1 MAKQDVLN
9 AINTTI
15 ATNNTKGI
23 TAESLNN
30 VLTMMVENAGEGG
43 GSGDGALKILVPDMI
58 VGITIVEEGAFSL
71 ETISE
76 LRELLLELSPEEAEM
91 FDPYFVECENAIAH
105 NADVFA
111 TIKEKAD
118 NGEGCMVL
126 LDQSYLFKSYIDC
139 IANGMPEITEM
150 YESQSVAM
158 SQVGNVTFAYIDIV
172 SDYEELI
179 GGDMITLAIRPT
191 KSADILDME
200 MSGYPTNML
209 LMLQPD
215 GSIIFEQIEE
225 DDINNKGVLTF
236 YADNTG
242 TITNDQKTHNANSY
256 RKFKE
261 DDTIYAVA
269 IKRNN
274 GSVNQPTFI
283 ANDDDIRCDWLSPM
297 NGVLYMQSIRFA
309 SDGSFEWSSINAL

>member
-9 AINTTI
+9 AINSTI
-15 ATNNTKGI
+15 VQNDIKAI
-23 TAESLNN
+23 TAQSLNN

-58 VGITIVEEGAFSL
+58 VGIMLVEEGDFSL

-76 LRELLLELSPEEAEM
+76 LRELLLEFNPEEAEM
-91 FDPYFVECENAIAH
+91 FEPYLVGCENAIVH
-105 NADVFA
+105 NANVFA

-118 NGEGCMVL
+118 SGEGCMVL
-126 LDQSYLFKSYIDC
+126 LDQSYLFKSYLDSI
-139 IANGMPEITEM
+139 NVPEFTEM
-150 YESQSVAM
+150 YVSQSVAM
-158 SQVGNVTFAYIDIV
+158 SQVGNVSFAYIDVV
-172 SDYEELI
+172 SEYEEMF
-179 GGDMITLAIRPT
+179 GGDMVALAIRPT

-200 MSGYPTNML
+200 MVGYPTNML

-215 GSIIFEQIEE
+215 GSIIFEHIEE

>member
-9 AINTTI
+9 AINSTI
-15 ATNNTKGI
+15 VQNDIKAI
-23 TAESLNN
+23 TAQSLNN

-58 VGITIVEEGAFSL
+58 AGIMLVEEGDFSL
-71 ETISE
+71 EAISE
-76 LRELLLELSPEEAEM
+76 LREMLLEFTPEEAEM
-91 FDPYFVECENAIAH
+91 FEPYLVECENAIVH
-105 NADVFA
+105 NANVFA

-118 NGEGCMVL
+118 RGEGCMVL
-126 LDQSYLFKSYIDC
+126 LDQSYLFKSYLDSI
-139 IANGMPEITEM
+139 NVPEFTEM
-150 YESQSVAM
+150 YVSQSVAM
-158 SQVGNVTFAYIDIV
+158 SQVGNVSFAYIDVV
-172 SDYEELI
+172 SEYEEMF
-179 GGDMITLAIRPT
+179 GGDMVALAIRPT

-200 MSGYPTNML
+200 MVGYPTNML

-215 GSIIFEQIEE
+215 GSIIFEHIEE

>member
-1 MAKQDVLN
+1 MAKQDVLD
-9 AINTTI
+9 AINSTI
-15 ATNNTKGI
+15 VQNDIKAI
-23 TAESLNN
+23 TAQSLNN

-43 GSGDGALKILVPDMI
+43 GSGDGALRVIVPDMMAI
-58 VGITIVEEGAFSL
+58 GPEFIAMG
-71 ETISE
+71 
-76 LRELLLELSPEEAEM
+76 ELSLASWEEVKPIIEAEGI
-91 FDPYFVECENAIAH
+91 DVSEYDAIVKAAFEH
-105 NADVFA
+105 NANVA
-111 TIKEKAD
+111 QQIIAKAKA
-118 NGEGCMVL
+118 GQGVSVV
-126 LDQSYLFKSYIDC
+126 LDQTPYLTANLTFMLQEMAEFIEEYAICGVQPAGLLMQYVKFNLENEPDDFVC
-139 IANGMPEITEM
+139 TIAPTGNIYLDGMDIT
-150 YESQSVAM
+150 
-158 SQVGNVTFAYIDIV
+158 
-172 SDYEELI
+172 
-179 GGDMITLAIRPT
+179 
-191 KSADILDME
+191 
-200 MSGYPTNML
+200 YPSNML
-209 LMLQPD
+209 ISLNLD
-215 GSIIFEQIEE
+215 GSLIFEHIEE